1 MAGEKG
7 TPLIEVAEEDRLR
20 LGWYALLARLM
31 SGAPD
36 RDLLASLAK
45 LEGDETELGQ
55 AVQTLAQVAR
65 RSEPKEIEQEHFT
78 LFIGVGQAELL
89 PYASYYLTGFLHDR
103 PLARLRGEM
112 AELGIA
118 RQENVSEP
126 EDHIAS
132 LCEMMAGLI
141 GGSFGEPADL
151 GTQQRFFDTHIGCWA
166 PRFFEDLQA
175 SPSARFFMPVGTIG
189 SLFLQI
195 EAQGFE
201 MAA

>member
-1 MAGEKG
+1 M
-7 TPLIEVAEEDRLR
+7 TPFAEVAEEDRLR
-20 LGWYALLARLM
+20 LGWYSLLARLL
-31 SGAPD
+31 SGPPD
-36 RDLLASLAK
+36 REFLSSLVA

-65 RSEPKEIEQEHFT
+65 RSEPKEIEKEYFD

-118 RQENVSEP
+118 RQEGVSEP

-141 GGSFGEPADL
+141 GGAFGEPADL
-151 GTQQRFFDTHIGCWA
+151 ATQQRFYDTHIGSWA

-189 SLFLQI
+189 SLFLTI
-195 EAQGFE
+195 ESQGFE

>member
-1 MAGEKG
+1 M
-7 TPLIEVAEEDRLR
+7 PLVEVAEEDRLR
-20 LGWYALLARLM
+20 LGWYTLLARLL

-36 RDLLASLAK
+36 RDFLVSLAA

-55 AVQTLAQVAR
+55 AVQTLAQVSR

-78 LFIGVGQAELL
+78 LFVGVGQAELL

-118 RQENVSEP
+118 RQDNVSEP

-151 GTQQRFFDTHIGCWA
+151 ATQQRFYDTHIGCWA

>member
-1 MAGEKG
+1 MV
-7 TPLIEVAEEDRLR
+7 EVAEEDRLR
-20 LGWYALLARLM
+20 LGWYTLLARLL

-36 RDLLASLAK
+36 RGFLASLAS

-55 AVQTLAQVAR
+55 AVQTLAQIAR

-78 LFIGVGQAELL
+78 LFVGVGQAELL

-118 RQENVSEP
+118 RQDNVSEP

-141 GGSFGEPADL
+141 DGSFGEPADL
-151 GTQQRFFDTHIGCWA
+151 ATQQRFYDTHIGCWA

-195 EAQGFE
+195 EALGFE

>member
-1 MAGEKG
+1 M
-7 TPLIEVAEEDRLR
+7 TPVPEVAEEDRLR
-20 LGWYALLARLM
+20 LGWYSLLARLLG
-31 SGAPD
+31 GAPD
-36 RDLLASLAK
+36 SDFLASLRA
-45 LEGDETELGQ
+45 LEGDATKLGQ
-55 AVQTLAQVAR
+55 AVRTLAQVAR
-65 RSEPKEIEQEHFT
+65 RSELKEIEREHFD
-78 LFIGVGQAELL
+78 LFIGVGEAELL

-103 PLARLRGEM
+103 PLARLRQDM

-118 RQENVSEP
+118 RREGVSEP

-141 GGSFGEPADL
+141 GGAFGEPADL
-151 GTQQRFFDTHIGCWA
+151 ATQRRFFDSHIACWA

-175 SPSARFFMPVGTIG
+175 SPTARFFMPVGTIG
-189 SLFLQI
+189 SLFLNI

>member
-1 MAGEKG
+1 M
-7 TPLIEVAEEDRLR
+7 TPVPEVAEEDRLR
-20 LGWYALLARLM
+20 LGWYSLLARLLG
-31 SGAPD
+31 GAPD
-36 RDLLASLAK
+36 SDFLASLRA
-45 LEGDETELGQ
+45 LEGDATELGQ
-55 AVQTLAQVAR
+55 AVRTLAQVAR
-65 RSEPKEIEQEHFT
+65 RSELKEIEREHFD
-78 LFIGVGQAELL
+78 LFIGVGEAELL

-103 PLARLRGEM
+103 PLARLRQDM

-118 RQENVSEP
+118 RREGVSEP

-141 GGSFGEPADL
+141 GGAFGEPADL
-151 GTQQRFFDTHIGCWA
+151 ATQRRFFDSHIACWA

-175 SPSARFFMPVGTIG
+175 SPTACFFMPVGTIG
-189 SLFLQI
+189 SLFLNI

>member
-1 MAGEKG
+1 MR
-7 TPLIEVAEEDRLR
+7 PSPEVAEEDRLR
-20 LGWYALLARLM
+20 LGWYSLLARLF
-31 SGAPD
+31 GAPPD
-36 RDLLASLAK
+36 GEFLASLGV
-45 LEGDETELGQ
+45 LEGDDTELGQ
-55 AVQTLAQVAR
+55 AVRTLAQVAR
-65 RSEPKEIEQEHFT
+65 RSQPKEIQQEHFD
-78 LFIGVGQAELL
+78 LFVGVGQAELL
-89 PYASYYLTGFLHDR
+89 PYTSYYLTGFLHDR
-103 PLARLRGEM
+103 PLARLRSDM

-118 RQENVSEP
+118 RQDNVSEP

-141 GGSFGEPADL
+141 GGAFGDPADL
-151 GTQQRFFDTHIGCWA
+151 ATQQRFFDTHIGCWA

-189 SLFLQI
+189 SLFMTI

>member
-1 MAGEKG
+1 V
-7 TPLIEVAEEDRLR
+7 TPVPEVAEEDRLR
-20 LGWYALLARLM
+20 LGWYSLLARLLG
-31 SGAPD
+31 GAPD
-36 RDLLASLAK
+36 SDFLASLRA
-45 LEGDETELGQ
+45 LEGDATELGQ
-55 AVQTLAQVAR
+55 AVRTLAQVAR
-65 RSEPKEIEQEHFT
+65 RSELKEIEREHFD
-78 LFIGVGQAELL
+78 LFIGVGEAELL

-103 PLARLRGEM
+103 PLARLRQDM

-118 RQENVSEP
+118 RREGVSEP

-141 GGSFGEPADL
+141 GGAFGEPADL
-151 GTQQRFFDTHIGCWA
+151 ATQRRFFDSHIACWA

-175 SPSARFFMPVGTIG
+175 SPTARFFMPVGTIG
-189 SLFLQI
+189 SLFLNI